1 MSTLNPPKRISKRHE
16 LREDAVITWYARA
29 WAYFDENRKL
39 VYGILAGVLVL
50 VLAIVGYVLYQNQQS
65 REAEQMLGA
74 VVGLYEQG
82 LYQEALDGTI
92 DVLGLLEI
100 ADEYGGTG
108 SGNLAHFYAAD
119 ALYNLGEY
127 ERALEHFQAFDRM
140 DGFIGASAL
149 AGEAA
154 VYENLGEYERAAGRY
169 LDAARFFENELGSP
183 RYLLSA
189 GRAFEAAGA
198 YAEAQSAYEQIR
210 EDYPDSNIANQVD
223 VYISR
228 AAAKQNS

>member
-29 WAYFDENRKL
+29 WGYFDQNRML
-39 VYGILAGVLVL
+39 VYGMLAGLLVVVLG
-50 VLAIVGYVLYQNQQS
+50 IVGYVLYQNQQS
-65 REAEQMLGA
+65 QEAEQMLGA

-82 LYQEALDGTI
+82 SYQEALDGTA
-92 DVLGLLEI
+92 DRLGLLEI
-100 ADEYGGTG
+100 ADAYGGT
-108 SGNLAHFYAAD
+108 SAGNLAHFYAAD

-127 ERALEHFQAFDRM
+127 DRALDHFQAFDRI

-154 VYENLGEYERAAGRY
+154 VYENLGEYERAADRY

-198 YAEAQSAYEQIR
+198 FAQAQSAYEQIR
-210 EDYPDSNIANQVD
+210 DDYPNSDLANQAD
-223 VYISR
+223 IYIAR
-228 AAAKQNS
+228 AAARQNS